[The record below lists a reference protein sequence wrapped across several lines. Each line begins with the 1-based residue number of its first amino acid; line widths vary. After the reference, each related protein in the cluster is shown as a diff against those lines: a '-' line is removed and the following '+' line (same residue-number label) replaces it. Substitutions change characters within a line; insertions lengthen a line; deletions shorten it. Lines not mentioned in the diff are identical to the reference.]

1 MTPFAEQVRY
11 RTVSPQVP
19 PGFGE
24 RMAHFCNGTV
34 TVVGQTFNHYRG
46 AARTVTFIND
56 GFHVRVFIT
65 AHATSDSTVQGVTR
79 HVVGQRFIYCR
90 TQTWVRRRIAAAQTR
105 CCHQLANDF
114 GKDLTALGILC
125 RFAVFGVGPLTM
137 TCHKKFSK
145 NRAFSGCVNYKFFNR
160 LPVAPRFGQ
169 CGGIRRIHPAVGQ
182 MFSEH
187 DLPFVRERETEPRFR
202 VPLDTRCIA
211 MT

>member
-1 MTPFAEQVRY
+1 MTSSSPFSKEMTPFAEQVRY
-11 RTVSPQVP
+11 RTVSPGY

-46 AARTVTFIND
+46 AAGTVTFIND

-105 CCHQLANDF
+105 RCHQLANDF

-137 TCHKKFSK
+137 TCHKSSPKIAPFQAALITNSSI
-145 NRAFSGCVNYKFFNR
+145 ACR
-160 LPVAPRFGQ
+160 LL
-169 CGGIRRIHPAVGQ
+169 
-182 MFSEH
+182 H
-187 DLPFVRERETEPRFR
+187 DLVSAAASAASTSGRSD
-202 VPLDTRCIA
+202 VQ
-211 MT
+211 